1 MKVGH
6 LIELLKKY
14 NPEAEIIIHRDC
26 QNYGFGFIDKII
38 TGVFELTDYG
48 NDFNPDQAMIVNP
61 AQVKAVCIFPEDY
74 LEPPK
79 GTPFRTH

>member
-1 MKVGH
+1 
-6 LIELLKKY
+6 LSC